1 VADQSFV
8 DAGERVVR
16 EWEEAHPSE
25 AYDLPDDVRADLVA
39 RIDEALTGAF
49 YQGADAGQ

>member
-1 VADQSFV
+1 MAAD
-8 DAGERVVR
+8 AERVVQ

-39 RIDEALTGAF
+39 RIDAALTEAF
-49 YQGADAGQ
+49 DEGR